1 MMKQEKEEK
10 WRIRRY
16 LFRNMWE
23 TVPKRGK
30 WMQKKIDYF

>member
-1 MMKQEKEEK
+1 MNRKRKKSGEFVD
-10 WRIRRY
+10 IY
-16 LFRNMWE
+16 GINMWE

>member
-1 MMKQEKEEK
+1 MMNRKRKKSGEFVD
-10 WRIRRY
+10 I